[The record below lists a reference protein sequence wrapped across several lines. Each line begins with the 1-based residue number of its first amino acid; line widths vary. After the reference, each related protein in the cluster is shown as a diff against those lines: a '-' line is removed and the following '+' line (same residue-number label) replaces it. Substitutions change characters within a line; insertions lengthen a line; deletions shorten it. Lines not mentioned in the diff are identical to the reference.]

1 MEHGLSIPIILKFS
15 IFIKLILARG
25 FPRTW
30 SMCSLK
36 TREHRFESRVYQICK
51 ECIYYHSWYNGE
63 YNRIHEFFFFKRF
76 FSILTRYI
84 FIFVSKNFIFSI
96 TKNKISFVATWYN
109 FFYFNASK
117 ILRFSF
123 FAILHAHTLWVY
135 KVFIEYGIFRNI
147 EQDITLSTLR
157 CYFSQYIIVRQCFC
171 KRLNVGMYFSM
182 YIRNSMK
189 YYNNK
194 YVRQKMVNREL
205 TFLERSRRRFI
216 VKFFHFRE
224 SRWLC
229 ISLYLFAFCVSL
241 LLFFFCKS
249 LLRCIVIFS
258 SNKSIDVIINVTKD
272 A

>member
-1 MEHGLSIPIILKFS
+1 MIQLLLF
-15 IFIKLILARG
+15 
-25 FPRTW
+25 
-30 SMCSLK
+30 
-36 TREHRFESRVYQICK
+36 Q
-51 ECIYYHSWYNGE
+51 
-63 YNRIHEFFFFKRF
+63 RIE
-76 FSILTRYI
+76 
-84 FIFVSKNFIFSI
+84 NFIF
-96 TKNKISFVATWYN
+96 FV
-109 FFYFNASK
+109 
-117 ILRFSF
+117 LRYTSRTY
-123 FAILHAHTLWVY
+123 ILWVY

-224 SRWLC
+224 SRLLC

-241 LLFFFCKS
+241 LPFFFCAN
-249 LLRCIVIFS
+249 LYCVVL
-258 SNKSIDVIINVTKD
+258 
-272 A
+272 